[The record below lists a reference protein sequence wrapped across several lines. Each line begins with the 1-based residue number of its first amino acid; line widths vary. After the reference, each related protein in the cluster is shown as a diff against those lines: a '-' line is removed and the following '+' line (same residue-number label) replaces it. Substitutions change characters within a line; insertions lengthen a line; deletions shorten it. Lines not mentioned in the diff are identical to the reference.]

1 LIILFFSTIILITNK
16 ILNNLRKIFSLL
28 PVQRRKQAL
37 ILMFFLFIG
46 LVLEMC
52 GLGLLIPGLTL
63 LLKSNIGQE
72 YPSFVSFLNIVG
84 NPSQK
89 ELVTWS
95 MLFLVVFYFM
105 KEAFLAM
112 VVWKQSQ
119 FTMKFSAELGE
130 KLFRGYLHQPFI
142 FHVQKNTAELL
153 RNIQVEVHQFTAVT
167 QAIISLLMESSL
179 IIGVIAILIIVEPFG
194 SLTVILFLAI
204 TSLIFTS
211 LTKKRLLNWGQ
222 QRKDNSHLLNKHIL
236 QGLSGVKDIKLSGKE
251 EYFFEEFRKQNLIF
265 TNINI
270 RVNTL
275 SQVPRLYLEFL
286 AVFGLA
292 TFVMVMTMQSRPL
305 ETMLPILGVF
315 LASAFKMIPSVNKI
329 MASGQ
334 VIRMGIS
341 VVDGLHAEF
350 KLISDI
356 ACEGQGEL
364 NFSKEIMLKNVV
376 YQYPETTQEALRNI
390 SIRIAKGSTVGLIG
404 PSGSGKSTLVDVL
417 LGLFDPISGEVYSDK
432 IAIKIN
438 IRDWQSKIGYVP
450 QTIYLTDD
458 TLRNNIAFG
467 ISKKDTDDEAIKR
480 VIQSAHLEEF
490 VKSLPMGLDTNV
502 GERGVKL
509 SGGQRQRV
517 GIARALYNDPPIL
530 VLDEATSAL
539 DYDTENAVMEAIKS
553 LHGIK
558 TIIIVA
564 HRLSTIEHCDYLY
577 RLEKGVIIEEGVPD
591 KILTNSIL

>member
-1 LIILFFSTIILITNK
+1 
-16 ILNNLRKIFSLL
+16 
-28 PVQRRKQAL
+28 
-37 ILMFFLFIG
+37 
-46 LVLEMC
+46 MC

-63 LLKSNIGQE
+63 LLKSNIGQD
-72 YPSFVSFLNIVG
+72 YPSLVGFLKFIG

-89 ELVTWS
+89 ELVIWS
-95 MLFLVVFYFM
+95 MGLLVVFYFL
-105 KEAFLAM
+105 KEAFLAILA
-112 VVWKQSQ
+112 WKQSQ
-119 FTMKFSAELGE
+119 FSMKFSAELSQ
-130 KLFRGYLHQPFI
+130 KLFLGYLNQPFI

-167 QAIISLLMESSL
+167 QAFISILMESSI
-179 IIGVIAILIIVEPFG
+179 IIGVITILIIVEPFG
-194 SLTVILFLAI
+194 SLTVILFLVI
-204 TSLIFTS
+204 SSLIFTRF
-211 LTKKRLLNWGQ
+211 TKKRLLYWGQ

-236 QGLSGVKDIKLSGKE
+236 QGLSGVKDIKLFGKE
-251 EYFFEEFRKQNLIF
+251 EYFFEEFRKQNLVF

-286 AVFGLA
+286 AVLGLA
-292 TFVMVMTMQSRPL
+292 TLVVIMTMQSRPL
-305 ETMLPILGVF
+305 EAMLPILGVF
-315 LASAFKMIPSVNKI
+315 LAAAFKMIPSVNKI
-329 MASGQ
+329 LASAQ
-334 VIRMGIS
+334 VIRMGVT

-364 NFSKEIMLKNVV
+364 NFSKEIMLKNVT
-376 YQYPETTQEALRNI
+376 YQYPETRQMALQNI
-390 SIRIAKGSTVGLIG
+390 SMRIAKGSTIGLIG

-417 LGLFDPISGEVYSDK
+417 LGLFDPSSGDVYSDEVSTK
-432 IAIKIN
+432 TNMRK
-438 IRDWQSKIGYVP
+438 WQSIIGYVP

-467 ISKKDTDDEAIKR
+467 ISKKDINDEAINR

-490 VKSLPMGLDTNV
+490 INSLPMGLDTTV

-539 DYDTENAVMEAIKS
+539 DEDTENVVMEAIKS

-564 HRLSTIEHCDYLY
+564 HRLSTIEHCDWLY

>member
-1 LIILFFSTIILITNK
+1 
-16 ILNNLRKIFSLL
+16 
-28 PVQRRKQAL
+28 
-37 ILMFFLFIG
+37 
-46 LVLEMC
+46 MC

-63 LLKSNIGQE
+63 LLKSNIEQE
-72 YPSFVSFLNIVG
+72 YPSFLPFLNFVG
-84 NPSQK
+84 NPSQN
-89 ELVTWS
+89 ELVILS
-95 MLFLVVFYFM
+95 MVFLVVFYFM
-105 KEAFLAM
+105 KEAFLAI
-112 VVWKQSQ
+112 VAWKQSQ

-167 QAIISLLMESSL
+167 QAIISLMMESSI

-204 TSLIFTS
+204 SSLIFTS
-211 LTKKRLLNWGQ
+211 LTKKRLLYWGQ

-251 EYFFEEFRKQNLIF
+251 EYFFEEFRKQNLFF

-275 SQVPRLYLEFL
+275 SHVPRLYLEFL

-292 TFVMVMTMQSRPL
+292 TLVMVMTMQSRPL

-315 LASAFKMIPSVNKI
+315 LAAAFKMIPSVNKI
-329 MASGQ
+329 LASGQ
-334 VIRMGIS
+334 VIRMGIP
-341 VVDGLHAEF
+341 VVDGLHDEF

-356 ACEGQGEL
+356 ASEGQGEL
-364 NFSKEIMLKNVV
+364 DFSKEIVLKNVV
-376 YQYPETTQEALRNI
+376 YQYPETTQEALQNI

-417 LGLFDPISGEVYSDK
+417 LGLFDPVSGDIFSDEVS
-432 IAIKIN
+432 IKTN
-438 IRDWQSKIGYVP
+438 IRKWQNKIGYVP

-467 ISKKDTDDEAIKR
+467 IYKKDIDDEAIKR

-490 VKSLPMGLDTNV
+490 VKSLPMGLDTTV

-539 DYDTENAVMEAIKS
+539 DDETEYVVMEAIKS

-564 HRLSTIEHCDYLY
+564 HRLSTIEHCDWLY
-577 RLEKGVIIEEGVPD
+577 RLEKGIIIDEGVPG
-591 KILTNSIL
+591 KVLANSIL

>member
-1 LIILFFSTIILITNK
+1 
-16 ILNNLRKIFSLL
+16 
-28 PVQRRKQAL
+28 
-37 ILMFFLFIG
+37 MFFLFIG
-46 LVLEMC
+46 LILEMC

-63 LLKSNIGQE
+63 MLKSNIGQE
-72 YPSFVSFLNIVG
+72 YPSLLPFLNFIG

-89 ELVTWS
+89 ELVISS
-95 MLFLVVFYFM
+95 MVFLVVFYFL
-105 KEAFLAM
+105 KEVFLAM
-112 VVWKQSQ
+112 IAWKQSQ
-119 FTMKFSAELGE
+119 FSMKFSAELSQI
-130 KLFRGYLHQPFI
+130 LFRGYLHQPFI

-167 QAIISLLMESSL
+167 QAYISILMESSIL
-179 IIGVIAILIIVEPFG
+179 IGIITILIIVEPFG
-194 SLTVILFLAI
+194 SLTVIIFLVI
-204 TSLIFTS
+204 SSLIFTS
-211 LTKKRLLNWGQ
+211 MTKKRLLYWGQ

-236 QGLSGVKDIKLSGKE
+236 QGLSGVKDIKLFGKE
-251 EYFFEEFRKQNLIF
+251 EYFFEEFEKQNLIF

-270 RVNTL
+270 KVNTL

-292 TFVMVMTMQSRPL
+292 TLVMVMTFQSRTL

-315 LASAFKMIPSVNKI
+315 LAAAFKMIPSVNKI

-334 VIRMGIS
+334 VIRMGVPI
-341 VVDGLHAEF
+341 VNGLHAEF

-364 NFSKEIMLKNVV
+364 NFSKEILLNNIV
-376 YQYPETTQEALRNI
+376 YQYPDTTQVALQNI
-390 SIRIAKGSTVGLIG
+390 SMRISKGSTVGLIG

-417 LGLFDPISGEVYSDK
+417 LGLFDPISGDVYSDEISTK
-432 IAIKIN
+432 MNMRK
-438 IRDWQSKIGYVP
+438 WQSKIGYVP

-467 ISKKDTDDEAIKR
+467 IPKKDIDDEAIKR
-480 VIQSAHLEEF
+480 VIKLAYLGEF
-490 VKSLPMGLDTNV
+490 IKSLPMGLDTNV

-530 VLDEATSAL
+530 VLDEATSSL
-539 DYDTENAVMEAIKS
+539 DDESENLVMEAIKS
-553 LHGIK
+553 LQGIK

-564 HRLSTIEHCDYLY
+564 HRLSTIEHCDWLY

-591 KILTNSIL
+591 KILKNGIL